1 MPKVQKL
8 TRSGHTEW
16 DCIGT
21 LHVEML
27 IRTKVRRGGVKIDSQ
42 NSQSNRINRAIR
54 DILRNL
60 ERLDWRLMEK
70 NAGRFLKVLGNKF
83 TLKSSPKG
91 LFNFGL
97 FIKRSIN
104 VKSGLDIIWATFLSL
119 ASGHTACNSCRF
131 SSLKQISRVAP
142 TD

>member
-1 MPKVQKL
+1 
-8 TRSGHTEW
+8 
-16 DCIGT
+16 
-21 LHVEML
+21 
-27 IRTKVRRGGVKIDSQ
+27 
-42 NSQSNRINRAIR
+42 
-54 DILRNL
+54 
-60 ERLDWRLMEK
+60 MEK

-131 SSLKQISRVAP
+131 LIIETDKQSS
-142 TD
+142 TN